1 MLQQPD
7 LLNTLIIPIAV
18 ELVLFIL
25 KAVVVTLFAGFFVKR
40 YVAPL
45 VKKEK
50 GTSVPHAPANEKNE
64 SDEEEEDSKKE
75 N

>member
-7 LLNTLIIPIAV
+7 LLNTLIIPIVV

-25 KAVVVTLFAGFFVKR
+25 KAVIVTLFAGLFVRR

-50 GTSVPHAPANEKNE
+50 GTSASCAPADEKNE
-64 SDEEEEDSKKE
+64 SNEENKEDKKE
-75 N
+75 S